1 MGVLAIAGIVIL
13 GLGLAGAAYQAV
25 GLARDARR
33 FPPPGRLID
42 VGGRRLH
49 AVTLG
54 RGSPTVVLEAAIAA
68 SSLSWA
74 RVHSLVARDT
84 CVCAYDRA
92 GLAWS
97 DPPRAPRT
105 FAQMVDDLEGC
116 LGALPCVAP
125 YVLVG
130 HSFGVFMCLT
140 FAARHPHRVA
150 GLVLVDPP
158 SEWMRLDRRRLRML
172 RGGVLL
178 SRIGSVLARVGI
190 VRACLTL
197 LTGGAPAAPRYFVKI
212 FGPTT
217 ASTVE
222 RLVGEVR
229 KLPPESHPVVQ
240 ALWCQPKCFEAM
252 AEHIRVLPEATA
264 SAGTIASVGDLPL
277 IVISSGDQTPDVRA
291 AHERLA
297 KMSGRG
303 RVVLASKSGHWVPY
317 DEPEL
322 IVDAIREIVEHFRA
336 RGTHDAVDQDL
347 AG

>member
-1 MGVLAIAGIVIL
+1 MGVLVIAGIVIL
-13 GLGLAGAAYQAV
+13 GLGLAGSAYQTA

-33 FPPPGRLID
+33 FPAPGRLVDI
-42 VGGRRLH
+42 GGRRLH
-49 AVTLG
+49 AVSLG
-54 RGSPTVVLEAAIAA
+54 RGTPTVVLDAAIAA

-74 RVHSLVARDT
+74 RVQPVVARDT

-97 DPPRAPRT
+97 DPPAETPA
-105 FAQMVDDLEGC
+105 FARMVDDLEAC
-116 LGALPCVAP
+116 LAALACAAP

-130 HSFGVFMCLT
+130 HSFGVFMALT
-140 FAARHPHRVA
+140 FATRHPREMA

-158 SEWMRLDRRRLRML
+158 SEWMHLDQQRARML

-178 SRIGSVLARVGI
+178 SRIGSLLARVGI

-217 ASTVE
+217 AATIE

-252 AEHIRVLPEATA
+252 AGHLRVLPEATA
-264 SAGTIASVGDLPL
+264 SAGAIGSLGDLPV
-277 IVISSGDQTPDVRA
+277 IVISSGDQTADVRA
-291 AHERLA
+291 AHEKLA
-297 KMSGRG
+297 KMSSRG

-322 IVDAIREIVEHFRA
+322 IVDAIREIVEDFRA
-336 RGTHDAVDQDL
+336 QGAKNAADRDL

>member
-1 MGVLAIAGIVIL
+1 MGALAVAGIVIL
-13 GLGLAGAAYQAV
+13 GLGLAGATYQAV
-25 GLARDARR
+25 GLARDGRR
-33 FPPPGRLID
+33 FSPPGRLVD

-49 AVTLG
+49 AVTAG
-54 RGSPTVVLEAAIAA
+54 RGTPTVVLEAAIAA

-74 RVHSLVARDT
+74 RVQPIVARDT
-84 CVCAYDRA
+84 SVCAYDRA

-97 DPPRAPRT
+97 DPPPAART
-105 FAQMVDDLEGC
+105 FARMVDDLEAC
-116 LGALPCVAP
+116 LAALPCVAP

-140 FAARHPHRVA
+140 FATRHPDRMA

-158 SEWMRLDRRRLRML
+158 SEWMHLDRGRVRML

-217 ASTVE
+217 AATVE

-240 ALWCQPKCFEAM
+240 ALWCRPKCFEAM

-264 SAGTIASVGDLPL
+264 SAASIASLGELPL

-291 AHERLA
+291 AHEKLA
-297 KMSGRG
+297 KMSSRG

-322 IVDAIREIVEHFRA
+322 IVDAIREIVEHSRA
-336 RGTHDAVDQDL
+336 QGAHDATDQDL